1 MRMREA
7 LVQSRNL
14 VSVRLLDAIGVDYA
28 RQYIAQFG
36 FKMDELPANL
46 SMSLGTASLT
56 PWSIARGYAVMAN
69 GGFRVEPYFIER
81 VADRHGATIDVSRAA
96 RACRYCKDRL
106 TQESRAGV
114 IVDGFDFS
122 PGGPGA
128 KPQAAAA
135 AAAAAQEQQLQPGQT
150 LAPRA
155 IDERTSYL
163 IKSLMRDVVKRG
175 TATAAKVLNREDIG
189 GKTGSTNEHRDAWFS
204 GFGGDLVT
212 TVWVGKDDFTSLGY
226 REYGG
231 KAALPI
237 WISYMR
243 DALAGVP
250 DVVEP
255 PPAGIVTVAISP
267 SSGNILPEGTPGSLV
282 DYMRQEDYDRLQ
294 TSGLIQN
301 AGDETEQ
308 SYDIF

>member
-1 MRMREA
+1 
-7 LVQSRNL
+7 
-14 VSVRLLDAIGVDYA
+14 VRLLDAIGVDFA

-36 FKMDELPANL
+36 FKIDELPPNL

-69 GGFRVEPYFIER
+69 GGFRVDPYFIER
-81 VADRHGATIDVSRAA
+81 VADRHGATIDVARAA
-96 RACRYCKDRL
+96 RACRSCAQRM

-122 PGGPGA
+122 PGGPA
-128 KPQAAAA
+128 KPAPTPTSGKPGDAPVAQAP
-135 AAAAAQEQQLQPGQT
+135 AQELLPGQT

-155 IDERTSYL
+155 IDERTSFL

-175 TATAAKVLNREDIG
+175 TATAAKVLEREDIG

-212 TVWVGKDDFTSLGY
+212 SVWVGKDDFKSLGY

-237 WISYMR
+237 WINFMR
-243 DALAGVP
+243 SALAGVP
-250 DVVEP
+250 DVVEA

-267 SSGNILPEGTPGSLV
+267 SSGNVLPEGTPGSLV
-282 DYMRQEDYDRLQ
+282 DYMRQEDLERAQ
-294 TSGLIQN
+294 A
-301 AGDETEQ
+301 AGFNDQANDESEEA
-308 SYDIF
+308 YDIF

>member
-1 MRMREA
+1 
-7 LVQSRNL
+7 
-14 VSVRLLDAIGVDYA
+14 
-28 RQYIAQFG
+28 
-36 FKMDELPANL
+36 
-46 SMSLGTASLT
+46 MSLGTASLT
-56 PWSIARGYAVMAN
+56 PWSLARGYAVMAN

-81 VADRHGATIDVSRAA
+81 VADRHGATIDVARPA
-96 RACRYCKDRL
+96 RACRYCKQRQ

-122 PGGPGA
+122 PGGPA
-128 KPQAAAA
+128 TPATAEATPA
-135 AAAAAQEQQLQPGQT
+135 PEAQELLPGQT

-175 TATAAKVLNREDIG
+175 TATAAKVLEREDVG
-189 GKTGSTNEHRDAWFS
+189 GKTGSTNEHRDAWFQ

-212 TVWVGKDDFTSLGY
+212 SVWVGKDDFKSLGY

-237 WISYMR
+237 WINYMR
-243 DALAGVP
+243 SALEGVP

-255 PPAGIVTVAISP
+255 PPSGIVTVAISP
-267 SSGNILPEGTPGSLV
+267 SSGNVLPEGTPGSIK
-282 DYMRQEDYDRLQ
+282 DYMRQEDFERAQ
-294 TSGLIQN
+294 TSGLFDSTGEE
-301 AGDETEQ
+301 AEE